1 MYARTL
7 RRIILAV
14 TVVVAAAA
22 FLLGWQFVR
31 SLRRSGGFRAPDPT
45 PITVASGTTVAARSQ
60 EWFAP
65 IAALGRPVHVPPAV
79 VVTAPPIVYKGIWPD
94 PVPEHVTAI
103 LDVRGEEVWAKVG
116 EEVAGGVIREITE
129 DAVVFEFGGRN
140 LTIKRELRQF

>member
-22 FLLGWQFVR
+22 ILLGWQFVR
-31 SLRRSGGFRAPDPT
+31 SLRKARGFRAPDPT
-45 PITVASGTTVAARSQ
+45 PIAVAGGTTVAARGQ

-65 IAALGRPVHVPPAV
+65 IAALGRPVHVAPPV
-79 VVTAPPIVYKGIWPD
+79 VAAPPIVYKGLWPD

-103 LDVRGEEVWAKVG
+103 LAVRGEEVWVKVG
-116 EEVAGGVIREITE
+116 EDVAGGVIREITE

-140 LTIKRELRQF
+140 LTIKREVRQF